1 MNTLQLF
8 TSGIAFGLVALTASS
23 ALAEPVLRTNVAVSS
38 AIVTAGDIFSG
49 AGTKAERGMFRA
61 PAPGTTG
68 RLSLQEIRVAAAR
81 VGINDF
87 HHETPTRISVARRGI
102 MIDDPMLSTLVTN
115 ELKKRG
121 IITDQITADIQFSTR
136 MSIRYAADAAEPVR
150 LNDLRYINS
159 SNEFSARLSIAG
171 YDTPAELRGRI
182 TLMVDVPHLTK
193 SLPLGAIVNPSDI
206 EMRPIQLAFAQ
217 NGGLAMPE
225 DLIGKQLRRP
235 ARQGMMLRPSDVAA
249 PQVISRSEL
258 VTIFYQQGPM
268 RLTIKGQAL
277 NDAALGEAVTVLN
290 PMSKK
295 TIQGIASDYGT
306 VEMFSASGTGS
317 AS

>member
-1 MNTLQLF
+1 
-8 TSGIAFGLVALTASS
+8 
-23 ALAEPVLRTNVAVSS
+23 
-38 AIVTAGDIFSG
+38 
-49 AGTKAERGMFRA
+49 
-61 PAPGTTG
+61 
-68 RLSLQEIRVAAAR
+68 
-81 VGINDF
+81 
-87 HHETPTRISVARRGI
+87 
-102 MIDDPMLSTLVTN
+102 
-115 ELKKRG
+115 
-121 IITDQITADIQFSTR
+121 
-136 MSIRYAADAAEPVR
+136 
-150 LNDLRYINS
+150 
-159 SNEFSARLSIAG
+159 
-171 YDTPAELRGRI
+171 
-182 TLMVDVPHLTK
+182 
-193 SLPLGAIVNPSDI
+193 LPLGAIVNPSDI

-225 DLIGKQLRRP
+225 NLIGKQLRRP

-295 TIQGIASDYGT
+295 TIQGIATDYGT
-306 VEMFSASGTGS
+306 VEMFSASVTGS